1 MLQVLALLEAL
12 SGQHRRNMFG
22 GFINDVNLPTSV
34 WKITVGEMLF
44 PNIWKE
50 MPMRAEKWRERAL
63 TREILLELF

>member
-1 MLQVLALLEAL
+1 
-12 SGQHRRNMFG
+12 MFG

-50 MPMRAEKWRERAL
+50 MPMRSEKWREQAL
-63 TREILLELF
+63 TREVLLELF